1 MVNLSKSTSTGR
13 QWSSMP
19 ISNAASSEFNFD
31 PDDLDQSAKSGSI
44 VSIGGELPFN
54 IQIPTR
60 LLDILTSL
68 SPGFQQLDFRQKK
81 EWRTKL
87 GRKIYPW
94 TRPGFYKR
102 LGDSLH
108 LGYAGQPDGH
118 GKQHHWRLFYDERLR
133 ERLEPM
139 GTVSQPNGMGS
150 GLIEWGGLY
159 LRSEAELRIAKAL
172 DQEILFF
179 ANARGQV
186 SLIDAPVSND
196 QSNGRVEAAFMIF
209 YQGKCL
215 ILEVDGQHHLEG
227 EQAARDYVR
236 DRMLLRAGLPTVRF
250 TGRDCLDRPGAVV
263 AECLSILQARS

>member
-1 MVNLSKSTSTGR
+1 
-13 QWSSMP
+13 MP
-19 ISNAASSEFNFD
+19 GTNATSSEFDLD
-31 PDDLDQSAKSGSI
+31 PDDLNHLPESSGI
-44 VSIGGELPFN
+44 VPIGGELPFN
-54 IQIPTR
+54 IQISTSR

-68 SPGFQQLDFRQKK
+68 SPEFQQLSSLQKR

-87 GRKIYPW
+87 GRKLYPW

-102 LGDSLH
+102 LGESLH

-118 GKQHHWRLFYDERLR
+118 GTQHHWRLFYDDRLK

-139 GTVSQPNGMGS
+139 GVGSTSGSQAGNSTGQGT
-150 GLIEWGGLY
+150 IEWGGLY

-172 DQEILFF
+172 DQQEILFF
-179 ANARGQV
+179 ANARGRV
-186 SLIDAPVSND
+186 SLLDAPVSND
-196 QSNGRVEAAFMIF
+196 QSNGRVEAGFMIF
-209 YQGKCL
+209 HQGKCL

-227 EQAARDYVR
+227 EQATRDYVR

-250 TGRDCLDRPGAVV
+250 TGRDCLDRPQAVV